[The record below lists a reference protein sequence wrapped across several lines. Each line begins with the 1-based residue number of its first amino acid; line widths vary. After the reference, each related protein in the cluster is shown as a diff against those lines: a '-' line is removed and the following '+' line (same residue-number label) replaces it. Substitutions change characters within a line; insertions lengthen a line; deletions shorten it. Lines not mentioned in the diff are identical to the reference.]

1 MLVDREGFREKTQ
14 PQDGVGRT
22 SAKNK
27 PKSILLRQA
36 ESSGKMQKWFVSL
49 SSLFKSPYKVF
60 CMSVLAG
67 KKKKKKDETHQGMW
81 LAQTLCGGDLEFRL
95 STE

>member
-27 PKSILLRQA
+27 PKSILLRRGG
-36 ESSGKMQKWFVSL
+36 SSEKMQKWFVSL
-49 SSLFKSPYKVF
+49 SNLFKSPYKVI

-67 KKKKKKDETHQGMW
+67 KKKKNETHQGMW

>member
-67 KKKKKKDETHQGMW
+67 KKKKKKTRPTKACGW
-81 LAQTLCGGDLEFRL
+81 LRHCVEVTWSSG
-95 STE
+95 

>member
-36 ESSGKMQKWFVSL
+36 GSSEKMQKWFVSL

-67 KKKKKKDETHQGMW
+67 KKKKNKKTRPTKACGW
-81 LAQTLCGGDLEFRL
+81 LRHCVEVTWSSG
-95 STE
+95 